1 MVRASSLS
9 LVKRLVV
16 FAKHVQLGIGV
27 KRLDDLLL
35 LFSLAAS
42 WELAQVVSLLEVDV
56 RWDEVHLA
64 DSLAHFILVA
74 HFKDVLWRVAR
85 RALERGI

>member
-9 LVKRLVV
+9 LVERLVV

-35 LFSLAAS
+35 FFSLAAS
-42 WELAQVVSLLEVDV
+42 WELA
-56 RWDEVHLA
+56 
-64 DSLAHFILVA
+64 
-74 HFKDVLWRVAR
+74 
-85 RALERGI
+85 